1 MTIPSGTD
9 EVWKDLLLKKKSYDF
24 EFLALKMLLGRLIM
38 EIERDPSLAN
48 LNSGSEQIHDLLEKN
63 EHLPTAKRDIQKISG

>member
-24 EFLALKMLLGRLIM
+24 EFLALKNAAWKTYHG
-38 EIERDPSLAN
+38 N
-48 LNSGSEQIHDLLEKN
+48 
-63 EHLPTAKRDIQKISG
+63 